1 MVVRNHIFFIG
12 LGLATLVLLGFVYFL
27 LGGKGDSVREEK
39 RELVARKRML
49 AAKKAKTSEKIRKN
63 NYKIDAS
70 EGKKILPDLIRQ
82 FADED
87 DASISALAKAVMK
100 ELQESLDR
108 NDLSAVRKSIAK
120 FYLPESRGGLGGKVP
135 KSLKLAAISAL
146 DWFGSKGVMNDGEGG
161 GDAASLI
168 DFMTDADPEISES
181 ALDAFEDS
189 LNDLD
194 MSDYARAELLK
205 TVLKAVNDT
214 DRIESMISS
223 LDNMRNSVKA
233 DTIISLMETG
243 TANVKATM
251 KEELE
256 FYTDF
261 DITTVDE
268 VRQWK
273 ADNPDDDWD
282 DEFYGGVKAN

>member
-1 MVVRNHIFFIG
+1 MVARNHIFFIWFG
-12 LGLATLVLLGFVYFL
+12 LTTLVLLGFVYFL
-27 LGGKGDSVREEK
+27 LGGKDDSVREEK
-39 RELVARKRML
+39 REVVARKRIA
-49 AAKKAKTSEKIRKN
+49 AAKKTKIGDKNKKNYRIGSSE
-63 NYKIDAS
+63 S
-70 EGKKILPDLIRQ
+70 KKICPDLARV
-82 FADED
+82 FADEGD
-87 DASISALAKAVMK
+87 ESLSALAKAVMK
-100 ELQESLDR
+100 ELQDSLDN
-108 NDLSAVRKSIAK
+108 NDLLAVRKSIAR

-135 KSLKLAAISAL
+135 KSLKLAAIAAL
-146 DWFGSKGVMNDGEGG
+146 DWFGSKGVLNEGAGG
-161 GDAASLI
+161 GDSASLI

-189 LNDLD
+189 LNDFD
-194 MSDYARAELLK
+194 MSDYVRAELLK

-243 TANVKATM
+243 TDNVKATM

-256 FYTDF
+256 FYTDM
-261 DITTVDE
+261 DITTVDG

-273 ADNPDDDWD
+273 ADNPDDECDP
-282 DEFYGGVKAN
+282 EFYGGSSDN